1 MGSEQGRALR
11 LSASQRPE
19 KEPHLPDQGPSS
31 MTNDHIEASPI
42 DIRFREAT
50 TEDSPR
56 LIELI
61 NAAFSIETFLDGTRT
76 NEERLAQTLAN
87 GTILVAEDAAG
98 RLLAS
103 IYMEN
108 RGERSYLGMLAVDPA
123 RQREGLGRRLMT
135 EAESRLRAQGCKAV
149 DIVVLNLRP
158 ELPPIYQRFG
168 YVITG
173 AEPFKPT
180 RTLKP
185 GMECHGIMMTKQ
197 L

>member
-1 MGSEQGRALR
+1 
-11 LSASQRPE
+11 
-19 KEPHLPDQGPSS
+19 
-31 MTNDHIEASPI
+31 MTNDRREASPI
-42 DIRFREAT
+42 DIRFREAKA
-50 TEDSPR
+50 EDSPR

-61 NAAFSIETFLDGTRT
+61 NAAFSIETFLEGTRT
-76 NEERLAQTLAN
+76 DEERLATMMAK
-87 GTILVAEDAAG
+87 GTILVADGAET
-98 RLLAS
+98 LLGS

-123 RQREGLGRRLMT
+123 RQRGGVGKRLMT
-135 EAESRLRAQGCKAV
+135 EAENRLRAQGCKAV

-173 AEPFKPT
+173 TEPFKPT

-185 GMECHGIMMTKQ
+185 GMECHGVMMTKQ

>member
-1 MGSEQGRALR
+1 MCASLRVRGIRAKACIEIGRIR
-11 LSASQRPE
+11 NNER
-19 KEPHLPDQGPSS
+19 S
-31 MTNDHIEASPI
+31 MTSDRIEASPI
-42 DIRFREAT
+42 DIRFREARA
-50 TEDSPR
+50 EDSPQ

-61 NAAFSIETFLDGTRT
+61 NAAFSIETFLEGTRT
-76 NEERLAQTLAN
+76 NEERLAQTLAS
-87 GTILVAEDAAG
+87 GTILLAEDAAG
-98 RLLAS
+98 QLIAS

-108 RGERSYLGMLAVDPA
+108 HGERAYLGMLAVDPA

-135 EAESRLRAQGCKAV
+135 EAENRLRAQGCKAV

-158 ELPPIYQRFG
+158 ELPPIYERIG

-173 AEPFKPT
+173 TEEFKPT

-185 GMECHGIMMTKQ
+185 GFECHGVMMTKQ